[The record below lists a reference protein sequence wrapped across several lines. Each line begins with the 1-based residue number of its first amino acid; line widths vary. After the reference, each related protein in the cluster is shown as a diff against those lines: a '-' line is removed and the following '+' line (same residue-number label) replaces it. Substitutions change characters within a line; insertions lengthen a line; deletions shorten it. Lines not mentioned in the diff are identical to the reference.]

1 MDMKRIRRHQSSP
14 AGPSDLESNGASR
27 HGAEKRPAS
36 RFLRPV
42 MILLACLMLL
52 LVASGA
58 FRSLSLDRLRRVGGV
73 QGMGEFEV
81 IARQGS
87 ENGSSASSSIRKD
100 KLLGG
105 LLAAGFDEESCLSRY
120 QAVLYRKE
128 SPHLPSPYL
137 LERLRKHEVLQ
148 RKCGPNT
155 ELYNKAVE
163 QLKSGQSIETAEC
176 NYVVWISYSG
186 LGNRVLTLA
195 SAFLYALLTNR
206 VLLIDRG
213 ADMADLFCEPFP
225 ESSWLLPLDFPVNQ
239 FNSFD
244 IKAPQSY
251 GNMLEKKVISNSV
264 DGGSTGSLPAYVYL
278 HLDHDYGDFDKLF
291 FCEDDQRVL
300 QKIPWLVL
308 KSDNYFVPSLFLIPT
323 YEEELHQLFPEKDTV
338 FHHLGRYL
346 FHPTNTVWGLITRYY
361 QSYLAKAEEK
371 VGIQVR
377 VFDTGPGP
385 FQHVLDQI
393 LGCSLKEK
401 LLPDIS
407 AAHESVVSSPTVRSK
422 AVLMT
427 SLNSGY
433 YEKIRNMYWEHPTV
447 TGEIISVYQPSHEEY
462 QQTGKQ
468 MHNMKAWAEMY
479 LLSLSDVLV
488 TSAWSTFGYVAQGLG
503 GLKPWIMFK
512 PENETAPD
520 PPCRRVMSMEP
531 CFHAPPFYDC
541 KAKRGVDTGALVP
554 HVKHC
559 EDMSWGLK
567 LVDQDEW

>member
-1 MDMKRIRRHQSSP
+1 MDLKRIRRPQPSP
-14 AGPSDLESNGASR
+14 AEAPDPESNGPFR
-27 HGAEKRPAS
+27 PGTEKRPAS
-36 RFLRPV
+36 GFVRPAV
-42 MILLACLMLL
+42 VLLACLVLL
-52 LVASGA
+52 LVISSAH
-58 FRSLSLDRLRRVGGV
+58 RSSSLDPLRRAGGV
-73 QGMGEFEV
+73 QEKGKFEV
-81 IARQGS
+81 ISTKGS
-87 ENGSSASSSIRKD
+87 EKGSSASSNIPKD
-100 KLLGG
+100 KLLAG
-105 LLAAGFDEESCLSRY
+105 LLDAGFDEGSCLSRY

-137 LERLRKHEVLQ
+137 LERLRKHEALQ
-148 RKCGPNT
+148 KKCGPNT

-163 QLKSGQSIETAEC
+163 QLKSGQTIESTEC

-186 LGNRVLTLA
+186 LGNRILTLA
-195 SAFLYALLTNR
+195 SAFLYSLLTNR

-213 ADMADLFCEPFP
+213 ADLADLFCEPFP
-225 ESSWLLPLDFPVNQ
+225 ETSWLLPLDFPVNQ

-264 DGGSTGSLPAYVYL
+264 DGASMGSLPAYAYL
-278 HLDHDYGDFDKLF
+278 HLAHDYGDFDKLF

-308 KSDNYFVPSLFLIPT
+308 RSDNYFVPSLFLIPT
-323 YEEELHQLFPEKDTV
+323 YEEELSQLFPKKDTV

-346 FHPTNTVWGLITRYY
+346 FHPTNRVWGLITRYY
-361 QSYLAKAEEK
+361 QSYLSKAKER
-371 VGIQVR
+371 VGIQIR
-377 VFDTGPGP
+377 VFDTGIGP

-401 LLPDIS
+401 LLPGINAQD
-407 AAHESVVSSPTVRSK
+407 SVVSTSDVTSK
-422 AVLMT
+422 AVIVT
-427 SLNSGY
+427 SLHSGY
-433 YEKIRNMYWEHPTV
+433 FEKIRNMYWEHPTI
-447 TGEIISVYQPSHEEY
+447 TGEIVGVYQPSHEGY
-462 QQTGKQ
+462 QQTEKQ

-479 LLSLSDVLV
+479 LLSLTDELV

-512 PENETAPD
+512 PENQTAPD